1 MNPLPRGLCRS
12 KWAGVE
18 HGLLGIDRS
27 NIVALPSWIGASLK
41 REGRR
46 RFISEGAQTATSTS
60 SQLAPL
66 KTSSNV
72 AAGSNRG
79 TASSKFACVSSKF
92 RELSYVILV
101 VLWTGPHCLSLTFSS
116 RPARSLVSMKRP
128 ARSASAW
135 IIHQSGWSQH
145 TEGASRVHSY
155 SPRCRLLGDG
165 RP

>member
-1 MNPLPRGLCRS
+1 MNPWSRGICRS

-27 NIVALPSWIGASLK
+27 NIVALPRWIGAWLK

-79 TASSKFACVSSKF
+79 TASSKFACVSSDF
-92 RELSYVILV
+92 RELSYEILV
-101 VLWTGPHCLSLTFSS
+101 VLWTGPHCLSLTLPFTAASI
-116 RPARSLVSMKRP
+116 
-128 ARSASAW
+128 ASAA
-135 IIHQSGWSQH
+135 SGNVCPFPGDCC
-145 TEGASRVHSY
+145 TGPAGMTNKCPRV
-155 SPRCRLLGDG
+155 R
-165 RP
+165 